1 MLPHPGT
8 GSLSASALE
17 RVWKII
23 SAICKPHFAVYF
35 TLIRI
40 KFPTNWDSQLKKSL
54 FQTRLEAAVS
64 ASAAAQKDQQN
75 QAVVVVIISAATAI
89 IISAASQ
96 KDQDPENAATVS
108 VSAPEIKQSVSIASI
123 VASAVTSIVTSTVP
137 FASAVCSSDITHW
150 SIPPFRI
157 DYTSSYGM
165 DIQMVTDS
173 PKSF

>member
-1 MLPHPGT
+1 MSSFDLIHITLLCRYTPAAENRHRRRR
-8 GSLSASALE
+8 E
-17 RVWKII
+17 II
-23 SAICKPHFAVYF
+23 QLLTKRCTKACLKNHFRNLQAP
-35 TLIRI
+35 IRI

-75 QAVVVVIISAATAI
+75 QAVVVVIVSAATAI

-137 FASAVCSSDITHW
+137 FASAVCSSDITH
-150 SIPPFRI
+150 
-157 DYTSSYGM
+157 
-165 DIQMVTDS
+165 
-173 PKSF
+173 

>member
-1 MLPHPGT
+1 MAIPRQCHPEGWRFFY
-8 GSLSASALE
+8 LE
-17 RVWKII
+17 RVWKNI

-40 KFPTNWDSQLKKSL
+40 KFPTKWDSQLTKSL

-64 ASAAAQKDQQN
+64 ASAAAQKDQ
-75 QAVVVVIISAATAI
+75 
-89 IISAASQ
+89 
-96 KDQDPENAATVS
+96 DPENAATVS
-108 VSAPEIKQSVSIASI
+108 VSAPEIKQSISIASI
-123 VASAVTSIVTSTVP
+123 VTSAVTSIVTSTVP